1 MGVVLRWLGQWF
13 PDALFYGLTALALVL
28 GLVKC
33 TRPLLG
39 NAAALR
45 RAADLLEK
53 GARAKLARPVWADP
67 AFLGKPLAPAW
78 RAFLR
83 TAETARGGG
92 VPCNV
97 ADVLNEESVILLPGK
112 AALAEI
118 IPGICTSLGIL
129 GTFVGLSMGINGLDI
144 SDLQSYITLTTGI
157 ALAFNTSIVGI
168 VASLL
173 FNTLQKFSVGR
184 ASAALD
190 RFYAAFYAYGIQQP
204 PAPETQLLAYQR
216 EQTGALSQFAHDM
229 SVNLAEEIHNAIA
242 AAMAPVQ
249 RSMDDF
255 LNAATRAQIDGL
267 DFVVSRFIDR
277 MNTLLDGQLTH
288 LRESLSDTAEGQSQM
303 QTVLADTL
311 NALRE
316 RSEETAQTHEAARQ
330 MVEQFVAAV
339 ERVDAAAHRAE
350 NTQTDTVELLDQ
362 LGQASERQARYL
374 SALQKYQVELQGSFQ
389 DYTLWT
395 DKFVTGLEERTNA
408 QNESLEQV
416 AAEMHA
422 SAELLRGA
430 YKSFV
435 ESVELGLSG
444 TLGLFDVNMQKLMQ
458 QVQGTLSEIET
469 TMVSLEEAMTR
480 AAAAAQGVDREVS

>member
-1 MGVVLRWLGQWF
+1 MAVVLRWLGQWF

-28 GLVKC
+28 ALAKC
-33 TRPLLG
+33 TFPLLR

-53 GARAKLARPVWADP
+53 GARAKLARPVWVEP
-67 AFLGKPLAPAW
+67 TFLGKKLAPTW

-97 ADVLNEESVILLPGK
+97 ADIVHEESVILLPGR

-144 SDLQSYITLTTGI
+144 SDLQSYIRLTTGI

-173 FNTLQKFSVGR
+173 FNTLQRFAVGR

-190 RFYAAFYAYGIQQP
+190 AFYAAFYAYGIQQP
-204 PAPETQLLAYQR
+204 PAAETQLLSYQR
-216 EQTGALSQFAHDM
+216 EQTGVLSQFAQEM
-229 SVNLAEEIHNAIA
+229 SINLAEEIHGAIA
-242 AAMAPVQ
+242 SAMAPVQ
-249 RSMDDF
+249 RSMEDF
-255 LNAATRAQIDGL
+255 LNAATRAQVDGL

-277 MNTLLDGQLTH
+277 MSTLLDGQIGR
-288 LRESLSDTAEGQSQM
+288 LRESLSATAEGQAQA
-303 QTVLADTL
+303 QEALAETLRTV
-311 NALRE
+311 RQV
-316 RSEETAQTHEAARQ
+316 SEETAQTHGAAQ
-330 MVEQFVAAV
+330 EMVAQFVAAV
-339 ERVDAAAHRAE
+339 ERVNGVTHEAEATQADTAA
-350 NTQTDTVELLDQ
+350 LLDQ
-362 LGQASERQARYL
+362 ISEASERQARYL
-374 SALQKYQVELQGSFQ
+374 SALQSYQVKLQSSFQ

-395 DKFVTGLEERTNA
+395 DKFVTGLEERTAA
-408 QNESLEQV
+408 QNEAMEQV
-416 AAEMHA
+416 AADMHG

-435 ESVELGLSG
+435 ESVELGLSN
-444 TLGLFDVNMQKLMQ
+444 TLGLFDINLQKLMQ
-458 QVQGTLSEIET
+458 QVHSTLGDIET
-469 TMVSLEEAMTR
+469 TMISLESALSR
-480 AAAAAQGVDREVS
+480 AANAKGSKREVG